1 MKKKYFSEKES
12 RNRTLFELIRK
23 IIIILKIM
31 SLKSSSSSCSD
42 ISIDEIQSRE
52 ETGMLMT
59 RKEIL

>member
-1 MKKKYFSEKES
+1 
-12 RNRTLFELIRK
+12 
-23 IIIILKIM
+23 M

-59 RKEIL
+59 EMKFFKFFWIGIIDGGLVGHSFGVIQEI

>member
-1 MKKKYFSEKES
+1 
-12 RNRTLFELIRK
+12 
-23 IIIILKIM
+23 M

-59 RKEIL
+59 HDEILEILLNWNHLHFSAFRVQFFAGSQS